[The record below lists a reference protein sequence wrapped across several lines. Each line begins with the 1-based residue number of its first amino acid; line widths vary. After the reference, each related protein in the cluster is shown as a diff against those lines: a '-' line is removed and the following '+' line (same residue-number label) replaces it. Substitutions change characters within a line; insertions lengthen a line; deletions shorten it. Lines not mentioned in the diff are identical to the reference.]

1 MAVELRKDEG
11 AGRYELLLDGRM
23 AAYADYELRG
33 EVVVLPHTVTDPA
46 VRGQGLAAQV
56 VRFALEDVRAEG
68 RTVVP
73 ACWYVAQFIDGH
85 PEFADLRAPRDR

>member
-1 MAVELRKDEG
+1 MTVEVRKDEE
-11 AGRYELLLDGRM
+11 ASRYELVLDGRV

-46 VRGQGLAAQV
+46 HRGQGLAAQV
-56 VRFALEDVRAEG
+56 VQFALEDVRDAG

-85 PEFADLRAPRDR
+85 QEFADLVAARP